1 MKIENPAGFIKVQ
14 DSIVSISLPG
24 EPVLVFSVQLPAR
37 RYVGEESYTEK
48 GWLWC
53 AFLEA
58 FQRDGFEFGEME
70 ILFEEIWK
78 AFQDNKT

>member
-1 MKIENPAGFIKVQ
+1 VKIENPARFIEVH
-14 DSIVSISLPG
+14 DSFVSISLPG
-24 EPVLVFSVQLPAR
+24 EPVVMFSVQLPAR

-58 FQRDGFEFGEME
+58 FQGGGFELGETE

-78 AFQDNKT
+78 AFQDSKT